1 MPKQYD
7 KYTYNDKQYIFIE
20 YLSEQK
26 EDGRIVEQVK
36 LIEENGDCIA
46 FYLKKFFNENFT
58 KVEITKKEKKII
70 IRNTIVK
77 FIASSFFT
85 VLIFTL
91 IGFGL
96 YIDVKHYANTEA
108 LLKEKNVCENVQN
121 AIMKSNK
128 II

>member
-1 MPKQYD
+1 MPKQNDIYE
-7 KYTYNDKQYIFIE
+7 YNNEKFIFINK
-20 YLSEQK
+20 YYEQNINGSLDVSVVIDKLNCDERYAFK
-26 EDGRIVEQVK
+26 ED
-36 LIEENGDCIA
+36 
-46 FYLKKFFNENFT
+46 FFNENFT
-58 KVEITKKEKKII
+58 KVERTKKEKI
-70 IRNTIVK
+70 IRKINKTVD

-121 AIMKSNK
+121 AIMKK
-128 II
+128 